1 MKNVGILKYSLMVES
16 LLETLTK
23 GRSQVFFKSIDLQFM
38 TNAIGEGISAI
49 RKWNIVNQLGKH
61 DFSFS

>member
-1 MKNVGILKYSLMVES
+1 MRNVGISYLSMMVQN

>member
-1 MKNVGILKYSLMVES
+1 MKNVGILKYSLMAGS

-23 GRSQVFFKSIDLQFM
+23 ERSQAFFKSIDIQSM
-38 TNAIGEGISAI
+38 TNAVGEGISTI